1 MRTTIK
7 DIAKEAGV
15 SIATVSRVLN
25 KNAYVTDDI
34 KKKVLKAAKELDYI
48 PNTAAKSLK
57 TQKSGIIG
65 FIISDISSDALL
77 VAARSAERIFS
88 EQNYN
93 LILCSTEND
102 PEREKKYLKMLMS
115 KNVDGIVL
123 NTTGKNVEEIVDIA
137 KHVPMVLYNRNI
149 EDDRFRG
156 DLVDTNNYEVS
167 YELTKQL
174 LTLGHRRIMAICG
187 PSYLS
192 NSRERLNG
200 FKAAMREAG
209 LEIEENSP
217 YVYSGDFS
225 RQTGKD
231 AIAYMMT
238 LKDRP
243 TAILS
248 QNTTMSIGALEQ
260 CNIMNIKVP
269 SDISFISY
277 DGIPN
282 ADLMRIIPTS
292 ATYDVAAMGEKIG
305 HSMLERIKSP
315 DLANRKFIF
324 NPEIVLG
331 NSLSIAN
338 PKQNIK

>member
-25 KNAYVTDDI
+25 RNAYVTDEI
-34 KKKVLKAAKELDYI
+34 KKKVLKAAKDLDYI

-123 NTTGKNVEEIVDIA
+123 NTTGKNMEEVVDIS
-137 KHVPMVLYNRNI
+137 KRVPMVLYNRNI

-167 YELTKQL
+167 YELTKHL

-200 FKAAMREAG
+200 FKMAMREAG
-209 LEIEENSP
+209 LEIDVNSP
-217 YVYSGDFS
+217 YIYSGDFS

-269 SDISFISY
+269 GDISFISY

-305 HSMLERIKSP
+305 HSMLERIQAP

>member
-25 KNAYVTDDI
+25 RNTYVTEEI
-34 KKKVLKAAKELDYI
+34 KNKVLKAAEDLNYI

-57 TQKSGIIG
+57 TQRSGIVG

-77 VAARSAERIFS
+77 VAARSAERVFS

-102 PEREKKYLKMLMS
+102 PEREKKYLNMLMS

-123 NTTGKNVEEIVDIA
+123 NTTGKNVEEIVNISRQI
-137 KHVPMVLYNRNI
+137 PMVLYNRNI
-149 EDDRFRG
+149 EDPHFRG
-156 DLVDTNNYEVS
+156 DLVDTNNFEVS
-167 YELTKQL
+167 YGLTKQL
-174 LTLGHRRIMAICG
+174 LTLGHKRIMAICG

-192 NSRERLNG
+192 NSVERLNG
-200 FKAAMREAG
+200 FKTAMQEAG
-209 LEIEENSP
+209 IEVGADYP
-217 YVYSGDFS
+217 YLYSGDFS

-238 LKDRP
+238 LKEQP

-269 SDISFISY
+269 GDISFISY

-282 ADLMRIIPTS
+282 AELMRIIPTS

-305 HSMLERIKSP
+305 YSMLERIQSP
-315 DLANRKFIF
+315 ELANRKFIF
-324 NPEIVLG
+324 NPDIVLG
-331 NSLSIAN
+331 NSLSLAKPD
-338 PKQNIK
+338 PKIK